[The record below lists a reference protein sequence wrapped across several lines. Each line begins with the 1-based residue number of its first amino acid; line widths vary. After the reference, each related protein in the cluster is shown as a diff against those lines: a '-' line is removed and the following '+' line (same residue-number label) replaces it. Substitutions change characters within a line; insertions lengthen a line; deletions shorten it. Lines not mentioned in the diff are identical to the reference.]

1 MRIHNNMKTSN
12 KLLIAGTVM
21 MVVLVFAGNIYT
33 KANMNVTR
41 QDAGA
46 KGNGVMVTRTILENL
61 HSDMLILDSNFKYV
75 LNPESNAVTV
85 TMDENLANNIK
96 ATDNGKLVIFREGN
110 VSYTTANLEIQLGVK
125 DKTDLKI
132 EMDDFAKLYTSSL
145 LSCNLVIVAE
155 DNTKISL
162 DLASLSVSLDIEDRT
177 NVVLGGSTK
186 NLIVDIEDTAR
197 LQADNIEI
205 DSLKVIAS
213 DNGQL
218 RMGNVQNV
226 DLSLEDRSW
235 ITFPSMWKTGSYI
248 YSGYAKIVVGEKDIK
263 TLGAPLD
270 SQ

>member
-1 MRIHNNMKTSN
+1 MKTSN
-12 KLLIAGTVM
+12 KLLIVGAVM
-21 MVVLVFAGNIYT
+21 MVVLIFAGNIYT

-41 QDAGA
+41 LDDGA

-110 VSYTTANLEIQLGVK
+110 VSYATTNVEIHLGVK
-125 DKTDLKI
+125 GKTDIKI
-132 EMDDFAKLYTSSL
+132 EMDDFAKLYTTSL
-145 LSCNLVIVAE
+145 LTCNLIIVAE
-155 DNTKISL
+155 DNAKISL
-162 DLASLSVSLDIEDRT
+162 DLGSQSVSLDIEDRT

-186 NLIVDIEDTAR
+186 NLIVDIEDTAK
-197 LQADNIEI
+197 LQADNIKI

-218 RMGNVQNV
+218 KMGNVQNV

-235 ITFPSMWKTGSYI
+235 ITFPSIWKTGSYN
-248 YSGYAKIVVGEKDIK
+248 YSDYAKIVVGEKDIK
-263 TLGAPLD
+263 TLGVPLEM
-270 SQ
+270 Q